1 MLASIDE
8 LVVAV
13 SVGTFAVATV
23 QVAMVEH
30 MLLSLGLLLRF
41 IVMFLQKQ
49 LVFSFALT
57 LVVVI
62 PD

>member
-41 IVMFLQKQ
+41 IVMFLQ
-49 LVFSFALT
+49 
-57 LVVVI
+57 
-62 PD
+62 